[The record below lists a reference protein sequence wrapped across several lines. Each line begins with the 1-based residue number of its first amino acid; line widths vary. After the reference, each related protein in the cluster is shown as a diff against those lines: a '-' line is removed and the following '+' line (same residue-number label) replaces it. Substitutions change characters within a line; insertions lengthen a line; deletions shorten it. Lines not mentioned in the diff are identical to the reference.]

1 MSGCGCRQM
10 HSEALLM
17 LIFLAGVLQFIK
29 EAEKT
34 YVIGPRRQTEN
45 HCGSPEA

>member
-1 MSGCGCRQM
+1 
-10 HSEALLM
+10 M
-17 LIFLAGVLQFIK
+17 LEFSTDVLQFIK